1 MPTAKQATKFIRDL
15 TVILVECRPF
25 AGELVFTAAAVY
37 GLYYAFC
44 VLTR

>member
-15 TVILVECRPF
+15 TVILVECRAF
-25 AGELVFTAAAVY
+25 AGALVFAAAAFY
-37 GLYYAFC
+37 GLYYAFR